1 MLISMHSFLKILK
14 THKSHKS
21 ASKSHKSSSSH
32 DFSNHRPRFPPG
44 YIFTVD
50 DWYHHDEHTHD
61 KDDPVMG
68 HNEKL
73 ARGGVACEDVVKK
86 WHEWIF
92 QLPSGV
98 NPAMGLPSNPYK
110 SEPTSENPVNVAGN
124 KVYMT
129 AFTPL
134 ALKEHNV
141 TTHLIDKAD
150 TKYILIPVITAEACT
165 EEYPSLRTTEEL
177 VE

>member
-92 QLPSGV
+92 NCHLELILLWDFLRIPTKANQLV
-98 NPAMGLPSNPYK
+98 KTL
-110 SEPTSENPVNVAGN
+110 
-124 KVYMT
+124 
-129 AFTPL
+129 
-134 ALKEHNV
+134 
-141 TTHLIDKAD
+141 
-150 TKYILIPVITAEACT
+150 
-165 EEYPSLRTTEEL
+165 
-177 VE
+177 